1 MDAALLKGLQTSIP
15 GRYARALF
23 EVAQEQN
30 ETGSIREYL
39 KEFDRACLQ
48 DIDVKKT
55 LPFFKEHEFADF
67 LASISVELK
76 WPKYLT
82 HFYQILHSRQRLSI
96 FKEIIDVFE
105 SCCDHAENSMTAR
118 ISMPT
123 MPTMS
128 QRKKIQAQVF
138 SMFGKKI
145 EYEYESIPD
154 LLGGVVIQA
163 ENVRVDA
170 SLKKQVDT
178 LEKNLHEISY
188 KSVA

>member
-76 WPKYLT
+76 WPKYLI

-105 SCCDHAENSMTAR
+105 SCCDHAENSMRAR

>member
-30 ETGSIREYL
+30 ETDLILEHL

-55 LPFFKEHEFADF
+55 LPFFKEQEFADF
-67 LASISVELK
+67 LSSISVQLK
-76 WPKYLT
+76 WPKYLV
-82 HFYQILHSRQRLSI
+82 HFYQILHSRQRLSV

-105 SCCDHAENSMTAR
+105 SCCNHAENRMTAR

-128 QRKKIQAQVF
+128 QRKKIQAQVS

-145 EYEYESIPD
+145 DYEYESIPD

-170 SLKKQVDT
+170 SLKKQVDA
-178 LEKNLHEISY
+178 LEKSLHEISY
-188 KSVA
+188 KGAA